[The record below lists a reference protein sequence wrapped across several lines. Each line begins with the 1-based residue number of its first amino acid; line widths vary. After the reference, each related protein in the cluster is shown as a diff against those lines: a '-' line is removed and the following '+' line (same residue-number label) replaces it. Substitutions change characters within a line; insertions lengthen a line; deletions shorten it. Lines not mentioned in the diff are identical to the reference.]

1 MAIGVVAKLTIQEGK
16 NAEFE
21 AVFTELAAAV
31 RDNEPGNNFYA
42 LHRSRD
48 SDTTYVVLEQ
58 YVDQAALEAHG
69 ASEHFRTIGAKMG
82 PFMAGRPEI
91 EYMDAV

>member
-21 AVFTELAAAV
+21 SIFGELQAAV
-31 RDNEPGNNFYA
+31 NANESGNNFYA
-42 LHRSRD
+42 LHKSRD

-58 YVDQAALEAHG
+58 YVDQAALDAHG
-69 ASEHFRTIGAKMG
+69 ASDHMKSIGGKLGSVMG
-82 PFMAGRPEI
+82 GRPEV
-91 EYMDAV
+91 EYYDAV